1 VLPRQ
6 FVRERTA
13 SLCEQEQLGNPDVS
27 EMSSGAILIV
37 EDDESL
43 RLVMQSQ
50 LNQLGYETSV
60 AADAEHAIEILKQS
74 HHALVVT
81 DLQLPGISGLEMLKR
96 MQVDSPDTPV
106 IVMSAFGT
114 VESAVDA
121 MKAGAYDYI
130 TKPMHLSKL
139 NASVKGALNRQTR
152 IEQKHQAHSQ
162 GDQDEFEQVVGS
174 SDSLRRAL
182 ETAAR
187 VAQTDATVLILGETG
202 TGKELVA
209 RAIHHRSPRRERA
222 FVTVSCGSI
231 PKELLESELFGYT
244 KGSFTGAIGH
254 KKGKVEIADRGT
266 LFLDEIG
273 EMPLAL
279 QVRILRLLQEREIE
293 KIGATTLI
301 KVDVRIIAATHRY
314 LEAMVE
320 EGSFRED
327 LYYRLLVVPIQL
339 PPLRERAG
347 DIPRLVHHFLQKY
360 KLKYGRSDL
369 ALQPDLLSYFSNY
382 PWPGNVRQLENAIE
396 RIVLLSADSEVT
408 PDVLPEYLKQ
418 GYLSREFLPVDLP
431 DAGLDVETVEKQL
444 IVRALQKF
452 GGNQTR
458 AAQFLNMSRRA
469 FSYRLKK
476 HALNTKVPQLS
487 ARVGGSFGRTFIVP

>member
-1 VLPRQ
+1 VHALLRD
-6 FVRERTA
+6 
-13 SLCEQEQLGNPDVS
+13 LNPDVRD
-27 EMSSGAILIV
+27 MTAGAILIV

-50 LNQLGYETSV
+50 LQKLGYETSV

-74 HHALVVT
+74 HHALVIT
-81 DLQLPGISGLEMLKR
+81 DLQLPGMSGMEMLKR

-106 IVMSAFGT
+106 IVITAFGT
-114 VESAVDA
+114 VESSVDA
-121 MKAGAYDYI
+121 MKAGAYDYL
-130 TKPMHLSKL
+130 TKPLHLSDFD
-139 NASVKGALNRQTR
+139 ASVKCALNRHMR
-152 IEQKHQAHSQ
+152 IEQTRQTHSQ
-162 GDQDEFEQVVGS
+162 ADQDEFEQVIGS
-174 SDSLRRAL
+174 SDSLRRVL

-187 VAQTDATVLILGETG
+187 VAPTDATVLILGETG
-202 TGKELVA
+202 TGKELIA
-209 RAIHHRSPRRERA
+209 KAIHHLSSRRERA

-244 KGSFTGAIGH
+244 KGAFTGAIGH
-254 KKGKVEIADRGT
+254 KKGKVEIADKGT

-279 QVRILRLLQEREIE
+279 QVGILRLLQEREIE
-293 KIGATTLI
+293 KIGATKPI
-301 KVDVRIIAATHRY
+301 KVDVRIIAATHRH
-314 LEAMVE
+314 LEEMVKE
-320 EGSFRED
+320 RSFRED
-327 LYYRLLVVPIQL
+327 LYYRLLVVPIQI

-347 DIPRLVHHFLQKY
+347 DILRLVQHFLDKY

-369 ALQPDLLSYFSNY
+369 ELKPELFPYFSNY
-382 PWPGNVRQLENAIE
+382 QWPGNVRQLENAIE
-396 RIVLLSADSEVT
+396 RIVLLSGNSEVT
-408 PDVLPEYLKQ
+408 PEVLPEYLKQ
-418 GYLSREFLPVDLP
+418 SYLSGEFLPVELP
-431 DAGLDVETVEKQL
+431 DAGLDVEAVEKQL

-476 HALNTKVPQLS
+476 HGLNTKQPQLS
-487 ARVGGSFGRTFIVP
+487 ERVAASFGRTFIVP